1 MIKET
6 HFQLSMLSKENSLIL
21 VKELIN
27 GGKSNSL
34 KITRLVESKFLIE
47 KTVVEI
53 DWQER
58 EFILITNIVDLYQVV
73 PKKGNG
79 MMSNA

>member
-6 HFQLSMLSKENSLIL
+6 HFQLSMLSKENSLTL

-27 GGKSNSL
+27 GGKSYSL
-34 KITRLVESKFLIE
+34 KLTRLVESKFLIE

-53 DWQER
+53 DWQGR